1 MVSCWLES
9 SLRRVYPSSPSG
21 HIQAMRITAARNASV
36 SFQACVRNES
46 SDVRSVSASV
56 SGADDLDVTVRR
68 VGYVPMP
75 HLNTGT
81 EESETEGLEH
91 IPGFV
96 PDPLFPESA
105 VLLGIRESHA
115 FWVTVRVPA
124 DVKQG
129 QRMLKVA
136 FRVGEEDA
144 AVFDVTIDVCQLVV
158 QPRKNFIS
166 THWFYSD
173 VLCDWYQVEP
183 FEERFWTIVEP
194 YIRNLVSHG
203 QNAIHTPLFTPPT
216 DGVKRPCQLLK
227 VATPNVGKYEFD
239 FSDVKRWVE
248 LARQCGAEYFEW
260 THLFT
265 QWGVKNALRIYRS
278 NQDGNSLLW
287 QPETEAT
294 SDTYRN
300 FLAQFLP
307 QFCSFLSQEGII
319 DTSLFHLSDEPH
331 GDEHLE
337 NYRKARALLHELA
350 PWMKVMDAL
359 SDVRFA
365 QQGLTD
371 IPVASIGA
379 AKSFREAGVP
389 CPVYFCCG
397 PRGRYLN
404 RFLDTPLSKIRM
416 SGWLFYRL
424 KALGFL
430 HWGYN
435 YWCKSQQQELVDPF
449 TESSATFWPRWTYG
463 DPFVV
468 YPGTDAPLDSIRWEV
483 FGESLQDYAMLQTAG
498 VSPDDPMLSDIR
510 EYDDF
515 PKSESWI
522 RQMRDKVLLAQ

>member
-1 MVSCWLES
+1 MTSDVL
-9 SLRRVYPSSPSG
+9 
-21 HIQAMRITAARNASV
+21 SV
-36 SFQACVRNES
+36 SV
-46 SDVRSVSASV
+46 SV
-56 SGADDLDVTVRR
+56 SGADDLSITVRR

-81 EESETEGLEH
+81 EDSEIEGIGH

-96 PDPLFPESA
+96 PDPLFPENTA
-105 VLLGIRESHA
+105 VVGLRESHA
-115 FWVTVRVPA
+115 FWVTVYVPA
-124 DVKQG
+124 DVSPGEYPLKIA
-129 QRMLKVA
+129 LKVGDEQSA
-136 FRVGEEDA
+136 EL
-144 AVFDVTIDVCQLVV
+144 DVRLDVRKMVV
-158 QPRKNFIS
+158 EPRKNFIS
-166 THWFYSD
+166 THWFYCD
-173 VLCDWYQVEP
+173 VLCDWYRMEP

-194 YIRNLVSHG
+194 YIHNLASHG
-203 QNAIHTPLFTPPT
+203 QNVLHTPLFTPPT
-216 DGVKRPCQLLK
+216 DGVKRPCQLMK
-227 VATPNVGKYEFD
+227 VAPGDGGTYEFD
-239 FSDVKRWVE
+239 FSDVKRWTD

-265 QWGVKNALRIYRS
+265 QWGVKNAIRIYRS
-278 NQDGNSLLW
+278 NQDRNSLLW
-287 QPETEAT
+287 PPETGAT

-307 QFCSFLSQEGII
+307 LFRNFLIQEGIM
-319 DTSLFHLSDEPH
+319 DKSLFHLSDEPH

-337 NYRKARALLHELA
+337 NYRRARALLAELA

-359 SDVRFA
+359 SDARFA

-379 AKSFREAGVP
+379 AKSFREASIP

-468 YPGTDAPLDSIRWEV
+468 YPGADGPIDSIRWEV
-483 FGESLQDYAMLQTAG
+483 FGESLQDFALLQTAG
-498 VSPDDPMLSDIR
+498 VDPDDPMLADIR

-522 RQMRDKVLLAQ
+522 RQLREWILLDR